1 VFNQL
6 IEILVFEV
14 VMIVKNQCS
23 WLIH

>member
-6 IEILVFEV
+6 KYWFFELVMV
-14 VMIVKNQCS
+14 VKNQCS